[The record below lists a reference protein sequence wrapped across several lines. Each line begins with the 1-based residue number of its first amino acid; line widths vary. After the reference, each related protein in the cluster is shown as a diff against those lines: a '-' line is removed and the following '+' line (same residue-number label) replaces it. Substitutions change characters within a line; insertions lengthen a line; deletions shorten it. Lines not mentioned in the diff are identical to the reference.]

1 MGYKLVNNQSK
12 ILEISARLS
21 QGCNYHVAG
30 QFFLFSST
38 LKAWENNFWSGGDN
52 NKAAII
58 SWLADPKPEA
68 EAKPKETE
76 WSEEESE
83 VRNYQILLK

>member
-1 MGYKLVNNQSK
+1 MQLSCSWATFS
-12 ILEISARLS
+12 ILE
-21 QGCNYHVAG
+21 Y
-30 QFFLFSST
+30 F
-38 LKAWENNFWSGGDN
+38 KAWENYLSGGDN

-83 VRNYQILLK
+83 VRNYPI